1 MSIPLNMNAVFKHY
15 PGKYALNGL
24 DFAASPGQVVGL
36 LGRNGAGKS
45 TLLQAALGLCDIDSG
60 SITVFGEHSNNLS
73 ECVKARIGYVPQQVD
88 LFGWMTAAQ
97 MLGFFKAFYP
107 GPRWNEAKVAS
118 LLERWSIPTNLRI
131 AKMSGGEKQRLAIIR
146 ALAHDPEL
154 LILDEPVSSLDVA
167 GRRDFLRELVD
178 TVIERET
185 TIIFSTHILSDLE
198 RVASQVA
205 FMKEGKIILRQTL
218 DSIAEYSRRLVGTV
232 EVFGANPIAG
242 EISRVVDRQGRMSV
256 LVAFGERD
264 FALLNAW
271 RARGVHD
278 EAVSLEDLFI
288 EVTK

>member
-24 DFAASPGQVVGL
+24 DFAASSGQVVGL

-45 TLLQAALGLCDIDSG
+45 TLLQAALGLCDVDSG
-60 SITVFGEHSNNLS
+60 SITVFGEHPSNLS

-97 MLGFFKAFYP
+97 MLGFVKAFYP
-107 GPRWNEAKVAS
+107 GPRWNEPKVES
-118 LLERWSIPTNLRI
+118 LLKRWSIPSNLRI
-131 AKMSGGEKQRLAIIR
+131 AKMSGGEQQRLAIIR

>member
-24 DFAASPGQVVGL
+24 DFAASSGQVVGL

-60 SITVFGEHSNNLS
+60 SITVFGEHPSNLS

-97 MLGFFKAFYP
+97 MLEFVKAFYP
-107 GPRWNEAKVAS
+107 GPRWNEPKVAS
-118 LLERWSIPTNLRI
+118 LLKRWSIPSNLRI
-131 AKMSGGEKQRLAIIR
+131 AKMSGGEQQRLAIIR

-198 RVASQVA
+198 RVASEVA
-205 FMKEGKIILRQTL
+205 FMKEGKIILRQSLDTL
-218 DSIAEYSRRLVGTV
+218 AEYSRRLVGTA
-232 EVFGANPIAG
+232 EVLGATPIAG

-264 FALLNAW
+264 TPLLDAW
-271 RARGVHD
+271 RARGVHA